1 MLTIKGRS
9 IGTRKQLFED
19 FSVPLPPNVDIG
31 NTKLRDLIATVV
43 EHEVEAFEKRQTD
56 RQFIRVLTQTE
67 IEAGESAGKIESGGS
82 DTPVQKVDVRE
93 AIDVAIEAFTDGLFL
108 TVIDGEEQRDLDAE
122 ISLTPE
128 SEMTFIRLTMLAG
141 G

>member
-1 MLTIKGRS
+1 MLVVKGRS

-19 FSVPLPPNVDIG
+19 FSVPLPPSVEG
-31 NTKLRDLIATVV
+31 GSTKFRDLIAAVV
-43 EHEVEAFEKRQTD
+43 KHEVELFHKRQTD

-67 IEAGESAGKIESGGS
+67 IDENEQTGKIESGGS
-82 DTPVQKVDVRE
+82 ELSVQKVDVDQ
-93 AIDVAIEAFTDGLFL
+93 AVSVAIEAFEDGLFL
-108 TVIDGEEQRDLDAE
+108 TFIDGTEQKDLDADVL
-122 ISLTPE
+122 LTPK